1 MPKLTIDQKI
11 TKTQDAI
18 LKEELAIEHSKEKI
32 KNLKAE
38 LKKLTAEKEQSF
50 TMEILKLMKANGIS
64 QESVLKQL
72 RGAELSSPDVAKESE
87 SVTSTNSEIG
97 SKPENSLHSQN
108 AEKVS
113 EAISESRFQNGF

>member
-18 LKEELAIEHSKEKI
+18 LKEELAIEQSKEKI

-38 LKKLTAEKEQSF
+38 LKNLTAEKEKSF
-50 TMEILKLMKANGIS
+50 TAEILKLMKANGIS
-64 QESVLKQL
+64 QETVLKQL

-108 AEKVS
+108 AEK
-113 EAISESRFQNGF
+113 